1 MENTIW
7 WRDLLLIIVPSIFT
21 VGGLLFIIK
30 LYFDNNRQD
39 KLAEL
44 SIMQKQTTLPMKLQA
59 YERLALMLERF
70 KIKNLWFRLAIPNR
84 EVDGLQKTMAL
95 AIQQEFDHNLSQQI
109 YVSDALWK
117 IIISAKEQHQM
128 DITLTTAKDEP
139 ALKEALFA
147 IDDKHYIDIALNAIR
162 HEIQLFL

>member
-70 KIKNLWFRLAIPNR
+70 KIKNLWFRLATTNR
-84 EVDGLQKTMAL
+84 ELDGLQKTMAL
-95 AIQQEFDHNLSQQI
+95 AIQQEFDHN
-109 YVSDALWK
+109 
-117 IIISAKEQHQM
+117 
-128 DITLTTAKDEP
+128 
-139 ALKEALFA
+139 
-147 IDDKHYIDIALNAIR
+147 
-162 HEIQLFL
+162 